1 MNISHVDIH
10 VFRDSS
16 ITGACA
22 VAYDKVFQ
30 QHRLKQKIIA
40 SKSCLSK
47 QKLSISRLELLATHM
62 AANLLDIG
70 SRGAHGNKIPSL
82 WWKGPTWLENRDQWP
97 LLSIIKANGETE
109 KEAKKIKTIYLLT
122 SSY

>member
-16 ITGACA
+16 IRGACA
-22 VAYDKVFQ
+22 VAYDDVFQ
-30 QHRLKQKIIA
+30 PHRLKQKIIA
-40 SKSCLSK
+40 SKSRLAK

-70 SRGAHGNKIPSL
+70 SRGVHGNKIPHL

-97 LLSIIKANGETE
+97 LLPIIKANGETE